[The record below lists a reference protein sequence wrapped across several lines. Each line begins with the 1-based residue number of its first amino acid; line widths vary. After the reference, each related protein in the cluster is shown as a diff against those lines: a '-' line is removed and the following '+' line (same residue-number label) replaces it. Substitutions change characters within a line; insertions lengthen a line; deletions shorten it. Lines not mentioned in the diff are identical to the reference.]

1 MERHIH
7 TTRRPNLT
15 DSERRLLAFA
25 DASQANPREL
35 SPPSV
40 VENAAYGVAAWSK
53 ELVNLLG
60 DFGKATIKGLHDGW
74 TADTRSEA
82 IKNSQMM
89 GISESLKLMPSTMRA
104 ALEREF
110 AKGERLSLQ
119 QLAPLF
125 QLDMWSVAFE
135 TKDVFDD
142 RKTPAVPVNS
152 LAGGPIAIIRSLDGP
167 ARREMFY
174 DFFTRLAPP
183 EVGEV
188 RDYQDAETQQAMSA
202 YHTIV
207 DGDTKE
213 KQSEFLF
220 ADPSRVSQAQSVMG
234 GVLGRQDRMPTA
246 ANNPKAYLV
255 ARASLRQH
263 YWIDGVRTFDGER
276 LPVQRAPLERTV
288 PGGREVF
295 AVGAKPRLFDDVAQA
310 IGSGVRGS
318 TTEKLRRALPPSL
331 LKGALA
337 MDVISQPDLAEIEI
351 ALGNREA
358 DLSRAQLDARTQYS
372 ELSGIVKAEKAR
384 EGQNFAET
392 FSNLSGFE
400 KMALIAAGV
409 YLASQ
414 MPGLTAAGAVLYFG
428 SKFLL
433 KQEDPINNRLAPAAQ
448 GITSAFNAGM
458 KYVTGGYIDIDGDKF
473 TSVEAAQRVEVMQR
487 FLSEKTKN
495 DLDSSVT
502 GFSLLGDMNLV
513 QLRGALVLGSD
524 DGSSPLRAALD
535 TRSTSFSFLK
545 SRLREKGLK
554 STAIQKFFVDGQTDS
569 VADDPTL
576 VRGLGTE
583 RVNTN
588 LLDAGNGL
596 MVVYYMVAAR
606 KTKNRDMVQRLEK
619 LRADTDGKYESLP
632 LGYVDV
638 DGVLI
643 NPRQEF
649 MKLVREGMR
658 DAPNQSLDEFVRGA
672 LTQGDLFAPRVDA
685 VPVQNPQFP
694 NQSSGQGG
702 QLPNQASQQ
711 GGQQANQ
718 PSQQGG
724 TNPNQAGTQPGANP
738 NQASQQGGQQANQ
751 PGAQPGANPNQA
763 GTQPGANPNQAGAQP
778 GAIPNQPGTQ
788 PGANPNQPGNNPG
801 ANPNAP
807 SSGAATQPN
816 TSSSNSG
823 RDSSAPFGGP
833 TSTPS
838 TPGSNPGSNS
848 SAPSGSPASSPSNP
862 SSGPT
867 GSPSSPSNGSSSP
880 SRSGRNPG
888 TPGNSSSPDFGA

>member
-7 TTRRPNLT
+7 NYCRPNLT

-35 SPPSV
+35 SPPSA
-40 VENAAYGVAAWSK
+40 VENAAYGIAAWSK
-53 ELVNLLG
+53 ELVNILG
-60 DFGKATIKGLHDGW
+60 DAGKDTIKGLHDGW

-82 IKNSQMM
+82 IKNNQMM
-89 GISESLKLMPSTMRA
+89 GISESLKLMPSTMRT

-125 QLDMWSVAFE
+125 QLDTWSVAFE
-135 TKDVFDD
+135 TPDIFDVT
-142 RKTPAVPVNS
+142 KTLVVPMGS
-152 LAGGPIAIIRSLDGP
+152 LSGGPIAIIRSLDGP

-174 DFFTRLAPP
+174 EFFTRLAPP

-188 RDYQDAETQQAMSA
+188 REYQDEETRQAMSA

-207 DGDTKE
+207 DGETKE

-220 ADPSRVSQAQSVMG
+220 GDPSRVSQAQSVMG
-234 GVLGRQDRMPTA
+234 GILGRQDRMPTA
-246 ANNPKAYLV
+246 ASNPKAYLV

-263 YWIDGVRTFDGER
+263 YWIDGVRTFEGER

-310 IGSGVRGS
+310 VGSGVRGS

-358 DLSRAQLDARTQYS
+358 ELSRAQLDARTQYS

-384 EGQNFAET
+384 EGQNFSET

-409 YLASQ
+409 YIASQ
-414 MPGLTAAGAVLYFG
+414 MPGVPVVGAVLYFG

-433 KQEDPINNRLAPAAQ
+433 KQEDPINGTLAPMAQ
-448 GITSAFNAGM
+448 KITSMFNAGL
-458 KYVTGGYIDIDGDKF
+458 KYVSGGNINIDGDKF

-502 GFSLLGDMNLV
+502 GFSLLGDMNLI
-513 QLRGALVLGSD
+513 QLRSALVLGSD
-524 DGSSPLRAALD
+524 DGSSPLRAGLD

-545 SRLREKGLK
+545 SRLREKGLR
-554 STAIQKFFVDGQTDS
+554 STAIQRFFIDGPTDS

-576 VRGLGTE
+576 ARGLGAE
-583 RVNTN
+583 RVNSN

-619 LRADTDGKYESLP
+619 LRADADGRYESLP

-649 MKLVREGMR
+649 MKLVREGMK
-658 DAPNQSLDEFVRGA
+658 DAPDQSLDQFVRGEIA
-672 LTQGDLFAPRVDA
+672 KGDLFIPRIDPA
-685 VPVQNPQFP
+685 APVQNTQLP

-702 QLPNQASQQ
+702 RFPNRPSAQ
-711 GGQQANQ
+711 GGQPANQ

-724 TNPNQAGTQPGANP
+724 TNPNQAGTQPGANS
-738 NQASQQGGQQANQ
+738 NQPSQQGGQQANQ
-751 PGAQPGANPNQA
+751 PGTQPGSNPNQA
-763 GTQPGANPNQAGAQP
+763 GTQPGANPNQ
-778 GAIPNQPGTQ
+778 PGTQ
-788 PGANPNQPGNNPG
+788 PGANANQPGSNPG
-801 ANPNAP
+801 SNPNVP
-807 SSGAATQPN
+807 SSGP
-816 TSSSNSG
+816 G
-823 RDSSAPFGGP
+823 
-833 TSTPS
+833 STPS
-838 TPGSNPGSNS
+838 TPGSTPSSNPNVPSNGSGAPSTPGSNLGRNPS
-848 SAPSGSPASSPSNP
+848 TPSGSPSSPVLNP

-867 GSPSSPSNGSSSP
+867 GSPSSPSSGGSSP
-880 SRSGRNPG
+880 SRSGKNPS
-888 TPGNSSSPDFGA
+888 TQGNSSSPDLGN

>member
-1 MERHIH
+1 MGRHIH

-15 DSERRLLAFA
+15 DSERRLIAFA
-25 DASQANPREL
+25 DASSPIPRESS
-35 SPPSV
+35 SPSII
-40 VENAAYGVAAWSK
+40 ETGAYGIAAWSK
-53 ELVNLLG
+53 ELFNILG
-60 DFGKATIKGLHDGW
+60 DAGKDIINGLHDGW

-82 IKNSQMM
+82 IKNKEMA
-89 GISESLKLMPSTMRA
+89 GISESLKLMPSPMRV

-110 AKGERLSLQ
+110 AKGERLALKD
-119 QLAPLF
+119 LGPLF
-125 QLDMWSVAFE
+125 QLDTWSVAFE
-135 TKDVFDD
+135 TPDVFDVT
-142 RKTPAVPVNS
+142 KTPVVPMAS
-152 LAGGPIAIIRSLDGP
+152 LSGGPIAIIRSLDGP

-174 DFFTRLAPP
+174 EFFVRLAPP
-183 EVGEV
+183 EVGEI
-188 RDYQDAETQQAMSA
+188 RDYQDEETQQAMSA

-207 DGDTKE
+207 EGDTKE
-213 KQSEFLF
+213 KQAEFLF
-220 ADPSRVSQAQSVMG
+220 ADKSRVSQAQSVMG
-234 GVLGRQDRMPTA
+234 GILGRENRMPTA
-246 ANNPKAYLV
+246 ASNPKAYLV

-337 MDVISQPDLAEIEI
+337 MDVISQPDLTEIEI

-358 DLSRAQLDARTQYS
+358 ELSRAQVDARTQYS

-384 EGQNFAET
+384 EGQDFATT

-400 KMALIAAGV
+400 KMALVAAGV

-433 KQEDPINNRLAPAAQ
+433 KKDDPINGTLAPAAQ
-448 GITSAFNAGM
+448 RIAGM
-458 KYVTGGYIDIDGDKF
+458 FNSSVKYVTGGNVDIDGDKF

-487 FLSEKTKN
+487 FLSEKTKS

-502 GFSLLGDMNLV
+502 GFSLLGDMNLI

-524 DGSSPLRAALD
+524 DGSSPLRAGLD

-545 SRLREKGLK
+545 SRLREKGLR
-554 STAIQKFFVDGQTDS
+554 STAIHRFFVDGPTDS
-569 VADDPTL
+569 VADDPAL
-576 VRGLGTE
+576 ARGLGAE
-583 RVNTN
+583 RVNAN

-619 LRADTDGKYESLP
+619 LRADADGRYESLP

-638 DGVLI
+638 EGVLI

-658 DAPNQSLDEFVRGA
+658 DAPNQSLDEFVRDA
-672 LTQGDLFAPRVDA
+672 LAQGDLFAPHVA
-685 VPVQNPQFP
+685 PAAPVQNPQLP

-702 QLPNQASQQ
+702 QLPNQPSQQ
-711 GGQQANQ
+711 GGQLPNQ
-718 PSQQGG
+718 SSQQGG
-724 TNPNQAGTQPGANP
+724 QLPNQAGTQPGSNPNQAGTQPGANP
-738 NQASQQGGQQANQ
+738 NL
-751 PGAQPGANPNQA
+751 
-763 GTQPGANPNQAGAQP
+763 
-778 GAIPNQPGTQ
+778 PGTQ
-788 PGANPNQPGNNPG
+788 PGANPNQPGNRPG
-801 ANPNAP
+801 TNPNAP
-807 SSGAATQPN
+807 SNGAGALPN
-816 TSSSNSG
+816 APGSNSG
-823 RDSSAPFGGP
+823 GNPSIPPRAPTPLPSAPSNGGSSP
-833 TSTPS
+833 LL
-838 TPGSNPGSNS
+838 PGSNPG
-848 SAPSGSPASSPSNP
+848 A
-862 SSGPT
+862 
-867 GSPSSPSNGSSSP
+867 
-880 SRSGRNPG
+880 
-888 TPGNSSSPDFGA
+888 PGNSSSPDLGS